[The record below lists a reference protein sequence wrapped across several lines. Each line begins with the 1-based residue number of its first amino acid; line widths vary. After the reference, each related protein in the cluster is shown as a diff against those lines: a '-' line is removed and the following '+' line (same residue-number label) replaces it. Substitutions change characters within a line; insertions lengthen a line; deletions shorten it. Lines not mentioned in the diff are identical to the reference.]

1 MVYTAVAVV
10 VVRMFVEPQIFWE
23 IAMKLRYLSNET
35 CLPVRS
41 LTDRPTTLKGKAEG
55 DETF

>member
-23 IAMKLRYLSNET
+23 MKLRYLSNET